1 MLTGLIIGITPEVV
15 GHASDLCGQSAD
27 ICVYKTLE
35 SYPNL
40 HEVAR
45 LINTYAP
52 DVVFLQVWAPAE
64 NCVRPDRVR
73 EVAEE
78 IRMARPETAIIA
90 LLPKADEPGIRVA
103 AELSIPEIL
112 VLPYKA
118 REFNDAI
125 FRALDRSVGVV
136 KGKVYSFLPA
146 KSGNGATVTALN
158 VAESLTRDFHRRTL
172 LLEADIGSGPIAVML
187 NFQPEQSVL
196 DALESS
202 DQLTDASWS
211 RMVVNVNGLD
221 VLASSGA
228 KSAAQTSRFSY
239 FRLLTFAQQH
249 YDDIVV
255 DFPGVVDEAADP
267 LLSHSDAIYVVCTP
281 ELTSMAL
288 ARRRLYHLE
297 RRGMP
302 DASLGVILNRYDQSE
317 ISKEQIEEMIGRKI
331 VAQLPND
338 YKAVQEAID
347 SGGFVDPDTE
357 LGKGYTNFAA
367 KLCRLDPPQSPAA
380 SRLKSL
386 LRNLGAALV
395 QDLPS

>member
-15 GHASDLCGQSAD
+15 GHVSDMCGQSAD

-40 HEVAR
+40 HEIVR

-64 NCVRPDRVR
+64 NGVRPDRVR

-78 IRMARPETAIIA
+78 IRMARPETAIVA
-90 LLPKADEPGIRVA
+90 LLPMADESGIRVA

-118 REFNDAI
+118 PEFSNAI
-125 FRALDRSVGVV
+125 FRALDRSAGVV
-136 KGKVYSFLPA
+136 KGKVHSFLPA

-158 VAESLTRDFHRRTL
+158 VAESLARDFHRRTL
-172 LLEADIGSGPIAVML
+172 LIEADIGSGPIAVML
-187 NFQPEQSVL
+187 NIQPDQSVV

-202 DQLTDASWS
+202 GQLTDASWS
-211 RMVVNVNGLD
+211 RMVVKVNGLD
-221 VLASSGA
+221 VLASSGV

-249 YDDIVV
+249 YDDIIV

-267 LLSHSDAIYVVCTP
+267 LLSHSEAIYVVCTP

-288 ARRRLYHLE
+288 ARRRLYYLE

-302 DASLGVILNRYDQSE
+302 DRSLGVILNRHDQSE
-317 ISKEQIEEMIGRKI
+317 ISKEQIEEMIGHKI

-338 YKAVQEAID
+338 YKAVQEAVE

-357 LGKGYTNFAA
+357 LGKAYTNFAA
-367 KLCRLDPPQSPAA
+367 KLVGLDPPQSPAA

-386 LRNLGAALV
+386 LRKLSSAAAEQV
-395 QDLPS
+395 PS